1 MENPYRKLFNL
12 FALSVLAFS
21 VYINFLHKEE
31 EPGIPKKIKPASEQA
46 TMISKFK
53 PLSLEN
59 TKTLLAKEEK
69 KN

>member
-12 FALSVLAFS
+12 FALYVLAFS
-21 VYINFLHKEE
+21 VYINFLHKED
-31 EPGIPKKIKPASEQA
+31 EPGVPKKLKTASQQA

-53 PLSLEN
+53 SLTLEN
-59 TKTLLAKEEK
+59 TKTLIAKQEK

>member
-21 VYINFLHKEE
+21 VYINFLHKED
-31 EPGIPKKIKPASEQA
+31 EPGIEKKVKTTTQQA
-46 TMISKFK
+46 TMVSKIK
-53 PLSLEN
+53 PLSLDN